1 MSQSLATKYR
11 PKDFSEVVEQNIIIT
26 ILQKAIANH
35 QLNNVILLSGASGCG
50 KTSVARLIANAINN
64 NMGSPIEID
73 GAVVNG
79 VDSIRAMIDNA
90 MQRSLDSEYKIFII
104 DECQSLTPQA
114 WQAFLKSL
122 EECPKYTIFIFCTTE
137 PQKLPDTILNRMQQ
151 YVFTPI
157 SNKAIYDRLCYICQ
171 QEHFTNYEA
180 VCDLISKAVNGSM
193 RNAITYLDQC
203 STYSKQLD
211 IKVVKQLIN
220 IFSYEAVFKLTW
232 ALCQNNSTE
241 IISIIESIFTRGQ
254 DLKSFLDWYI
264 NFVLDLIKYI
274 LFKCH
279 LEVTNIPDYLNT
291 SDNPVVQYTTEQIEN
306 SLVKFNYIVEQI
318 LKLKTSVKY
327 DANYKTTIIIT
338 LLHIAN
344 ELQTI

>member
-1 MSQSLATKYR
+1 MTLAVKYR
-11 PKDFSEVVEQNIIIT
+11 PNTFDEVVEQTITTT
-26 ILQKAIANH
+26 ILKKAIEARSFTNCY
-35 QLNNVILLSGASGCG
+35 LFSGASGCG
-50 KTSVARLIANAINN
+50 KTTCARIFANAINN

-157 SNKAIYDRLCYICQ
+157 STKAIYNRLCYICQ
-171 QEHFTNYEA
+171 QEQFTNYEA

-211 IKVVKQLIN
+211 IEVVKQLIN
-220 IFSYEAVFKLTW
+220 TFSYEAVFKLTW
-232 ALCQNNSTE
+232 ALCQNNSAE
-241 IISIIESIFTRGQ
+241 IISIIESIFIKGQ

-274 LFKCH
+274 LFKGH
-279 LEVTNIPDYLNT
+279 LEVTNIPAYLNT
-291 SDNPVVQYTTEQIEN
+291 PDNPVVQYTTEQIEN
-306 SLVKFNYIVEQI
+306 SLAKFNYIIDQV